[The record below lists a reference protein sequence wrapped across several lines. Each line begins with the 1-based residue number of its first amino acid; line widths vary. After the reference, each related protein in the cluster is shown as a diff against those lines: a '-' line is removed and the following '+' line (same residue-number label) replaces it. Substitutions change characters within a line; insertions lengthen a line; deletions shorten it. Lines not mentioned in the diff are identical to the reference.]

1 MATFLATFYIIIA
14 VLLIYGALDA
24 VRKTDE
30 YKELFSRKSVMVYA
44 VYAAAVAF
52 GILWI
57 VSVPV
62 IMHIWDNSDSQGGA
76 K

>member
-1 MATFLATFYIIIA
+1 MITILYIIIS
-14 VLLIYGALDA
+14 LLCMYGALDA

-30 YKELFSRKSVMVYA
+30 YKELDSKKRGVL
-44 VYAAAVAF
+44 YAAVVAF

-57 VSVPV
+57 VSVPA